1 MRNDVEFGVDLLPDL
16 VDVFVLE
23 NVHVFITMM
32 NKLMRFEQD
41 F

>member
-1 MRNDVEFGVDLLPDL
+1 MRDDVEFGVDLLPDL

-23 NVHVFITMM
+23 NVHVFITM

>member
-23 NVHVFITMM
+23 NVHVFITM
-32 NKLMRFEQD
+32 NKLMRFKQD